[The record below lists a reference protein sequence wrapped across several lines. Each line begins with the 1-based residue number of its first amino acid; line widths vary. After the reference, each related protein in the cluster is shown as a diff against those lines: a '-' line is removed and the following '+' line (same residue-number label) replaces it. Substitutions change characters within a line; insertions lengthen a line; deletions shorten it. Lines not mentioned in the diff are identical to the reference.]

1 MVNNGLNVTCYG
13 CGICASACP
22 NHAISM
28 QKSNEG
34 FWIPI
39 VDTNLCVYCN
49 ICDKVCAYFDDKCM
63 LPTDREMDPCAY
75 SVINNNE
82 TIRKEST
89 SGGAGFAIG
98 EYLLQKGYFL
108 VGVHY
113 DIGRNIACHFV
124 TEDLEE
130 FKQTLN
136 SKYIPSYTV
145 DGFKNLMDGRK
156 YAVFGTPCQIDSL
169 RRWARLRKKEDNFFL
184 IDLFCHGV
192 PSYLHWDAY
201 LKYHLKEGEHLTNP
215 IFRDKRNGWH
225 AYTIS
230 LQTDKRFISNRL
242 QNNDFFQNIFFGN
255 YSLNKT
261 CYTCKYRGTSSAAD
275 LRMGDL
281 WGGKY
286 ASNEDGITGVLAL
299 TGKGDEVIAGI
310 KECLCT
316 VQKEELSV
324 IMAGQ
329 LHHHLAIPKT
339 RAKLLQGFRDNRPLP
354 WIYWAYARKMW
365 LKNLVPYV
373 IKKNIKQLLYK
384 FKK

>member
-1 MVNNGLNVTCYG
+1 MVKNGLNVACYG

-39 VDTNLCVYCN
+39 VDTNLCVHCN

-63 LPTDREMDPCAY
+63 LPTDREMAPCAY
-75 SVINNNE
+75 SVINNDE

-98 EYLLQKGYFL
+98 EYLLRKGYQL
-108 VGVHY
+108 VGVRY
-113 DIGRNIACHFV
+113 DADRNVACHFV
-124 TEDLEE
+124 TDDLEE

-169 RRWARLRKKEDNFFL
+169 RRWARLRKKEDNFFFV
-184 IDLFCHGV
+184 DLFCHGV
-192 PSYLHWDAY
+192 PSYLLWNSY
-201 LKYHLKEGEHLTNP
+201 LKYHLKKGENLINP

-225 AYTIS
+225 AYTMS
-230 LQTDKRFISNRL
+230 LQTDKRLISNRL
-242 QNNDFFQNIFFGN
+242 QNNDFFQNIFLGN

-261 CYTCKYRGTSSAAD
+261 CYTCKYRGINSAAD

-286 ASNEDGITGVLAL
+286 ALNEDGITGVLAL
-299 TGKGDEVIAGI
+299 TGKGKEVIAGI

-316 VQKEELSV
+316 VQKEELST
-324 IMAGQ
+324 ILAGQ
-329 LHHHLAIPKT
+329 QRYHLTIPRT
-339 RAKLLQGFRDNRPLP
+339 RTKLLRGFRENRPLP
-354 WIYWAYARKMW
+354 WLYWVYVRKMW
-365 LKNLVPYV
+365 LKNLVPYST
-373 IKKNIKQLLYK
+373 KKNIKQLLYK